1 MVGKITRVHLR
12 DVWRH
17 EALDFTKWLE
27 DNIDI
32 LNEIVNINLTNV
44 EREKGAGDFIVDLVA
59 EDENGEPV
67 IIENQ
72 LERSNHEHLGKIIS
86 YLSSLGAKI
95 AIWIVSDARPE
106 HITAISWLNES
117 TAASFYLIK
126 VEAIKIDNSSPAP
139 LLTLIVGPSEEGRA
153 IGVKKKEIAEQDEIR
168 YRFWSLLLDYAK
180 SKTKL
185 HTNISPTTHSWI
197 GTGAGISGL
206 AYNYAMTKNVGYVEL
221 YIDRGKDSDDE
232 NLAIFKQLFSNK
244 DEIEKKFGGS
254 LEWQELKDRRACRIR
269 ITITLGGYRTDEKK
283 WPEIHEAM
291 VDAMIRL
298 HNALSPFII
307 RVAVKNV

>member
-1 MVGKITRVHLR
+1 MVGKITRIPLR
-12 DVWRH
+12 DVWKH

-32 LNEIVNINLTNV
+32 LNEIVNINLSNI

-72 LERSNHEHLGKIIS
+72 LERSNHEHLGKILS
-86 YLSSLGAKI
+86 YLSALGAKV

-117 TAASFYLIK
+117 TSASFYLLK

-153 IGVKKKEIAEQDEIR
+153 IGVKKKEMVEQDEIR
-168 YRFWSLLLDYAK
+168 YRFWSQLLDYAK
-180 SKTKL
+180 TKTKL

-206 AYNYAMTKNVGYVEL
+206 AYNYAMTKHAGYVEL
-221 YIDRGKDSDDE
+221 YIDKGKDSDEE
-232 NLAIFKQLFSNK
+232 NLAIFKQLYANK
-244 DEIEKKFGGS
+244 TEIEKMFGGP

-269 ITITLGGYRTDEKK
+269 ITLNNGGYRDDEKK
-283 WPEIHEAM
+283 WPFVHEAM

-298 HNALSPFII
+298 SNALNPFI
-307 RVAVKNV
+307 KKLNV

>member
-1 MVGKITRVHLR
+1 MVGKITRVPLR
-12 DVWRH
+12 DVWKH

-32 LNEIVNINLTNV
+32 LNEIVNINLSNV

-153 IGVKKKEIAEQDEIR
+153 IGVKKKDIAERFEIR
-168 YRFWSLLLDYAK
+168 YHFWSQLLEYLK
-180 SKTKL
+180 TKTKL
-185 HTNISPTTHSWI
+185 HSNLSPVQHSYIS
-197 GTGAGISGL
+197 TGAGISGL
-206 AYNYAMTKNVGYVEL
+206 SYNYAITQHEAYVEF
-221 YIDRGKDSDDE
+221 YIDKGKDSDEE
-232 NLAIFKQLFSNK
+232 NLSIFKQLYANK
-244 DEIEKKFGGS
+244 EELEKIFGGP
-254 LEWQELKDRRACRIR
+254 LDWQELKDRRACRIR
-269 ITITLGGYRTDEKK
+269 TTITIGGYRDDEKK
-283 WPEIHEAM
+283 WHEIHEAM
-291 VDAMIRL
+291 VEAMIRL
-298 HNALSPFII
+298 ERALSPNIKKLK
-307 RVAVKNV
+307 VKND